1 MTDKLTVAFSLMNIF
16 KVFGSEVFVPDIWIH
31 FSILIIKNLP
41 CFRQS
46 TRSDGAQKTCWATNI
61 QVASI
66 WSAAE
71 IFLKCFQGKSKMLPF
86 ETFVWKGFLKTKFK
100 CKFKVYAW
108 NYRTKSF
115 HTCLKYV
122 LTLISYLIK
131 LSFSST
137 ASDLPQSCRIN
148 VEKAGINMSKAKF
161 IARSLTW
168 SHKFCYWR
176 DRWRSKD
183 RFFDDHMWSTGS
195 KSIRTVFL
203 QPGFDCN
210 YYKLARLLAQWLP
223 FTRSEKRNNR
233 RKFNWR

>member
-1 MTDKLTVAFSLMNIF
+1 MTDKLTVAVSLMNIF

-31 FSILIIKNLP
+31 FSMLIIKNLP

-66 WSAAE
+66 RSAAQ
-71 IFLKCFQGKSKMLPF
+71 IFLKCFQGKSKMFPF
-86 ETFVWKGFLKTKFK
+86 ETFVWKGFLKTKFLQ
-100 CKFKVYAW
+100 VEGYAW
-108 NYRTKSF
+108 KCRTKSF

-122 LTLISYLIK
+122 LTLTSYLIK

-148 VEKAGINMSKAKF
+148 VEKAGIDMSKAKF
-161 IARSLTW
+161 IVRSLTW

-176 DRWRSKD
+176 DRWRTKD
-183 RFFDDHMWSTGS
+183 RFSDDHMWSKSS
-195 KSIRTVFL
+195 KSTRMVFL
-203 QPGFDCN
+203 QPGFDRN
-210 YYKLARLLAQWLP
+210 YYKLARLLAQ
-223 FTRSEKRNNR
+223 
-233 RKFNWR
+233 